1 MTITELFINGFSI
14 IGNATSNAPASKGG
28 SLFVHKGEAVFEDD
42 DIVVYTV
49 ENTTED
55 GVLTDESVITG
66 IKVYDDAAAF
76 MRLEVKYEYEG
87 TAEIDFGRGT
97 MGDRY
102 LEFNASGLISTDQG
116 VPVLGEMT
124 VIAGVDILGTLETQK
139 GPLKIPTN
147 ETIDLD
153 GDGVISPDEIGDGVF
168 NGGLN
173 DLLIVCFAKGTLI
186 ETPDGPRYVE
196 SLAAGDLV
204 NTLDEGPQPIRW
216 IGTRRIPGTGRNA
229 PVRIKPG
236 ALGNLRTLY
245 VSQNHRMLVA
255 GPAAELLF
263 GQAEVL
269 VAAKHLVNDDTIR
282 VVPRP
287 HIDYVHFL
295 FDRHQIVFAECCPAE
310 SLYPG
315 PQTLDIVEEDSR
327 DEIISL
333 FPELALPDHESPMS
347 RYALLKHEA
356 MALKAIA

>member
-1 MTITELFINGFSI
+1 MTSTELFINGFSI

-28 SLFVHKGEAVFEDD
+28 SLFVHKGDAVFEDD
-42 DIVVYTV
+42 DIIVFTV

-55 GVLTDESVITG
+55 GVLTDDSVITG

-87 TAEIDFGRGT
+87 TAEVDFGRGT

-102 LEFNASGLISTDQG
+102 LEFDASDLISTNEDA
-116 VPVLGEMT
+116 PVLSEMT
-124 VIAGVDILGTLETQK
+124 VVAGVDILGTLATQN
-139 GPLKIPTN
+139 GPLKIPTI

-153 GDGVISPDEIGDGVF
+153 GDSEITPNEIGDAAF
-168 NGGLN
+168 NGGMN
-173 DLLIVCFAKGTLI
+173 DLLVVCFASGTLI

-196 SLAAGDLV
+196 NLAVGDLV

-216 IGTRRIPGTGRNA
+216 IGTRKIPGTGRNA

-245 VSQNHRMLVA
+245 VSPNHRMLVA

-269 VAAKHLVNDDTIR
+269 VAAKHLVNDNSIR

-287 HIDYVHFL
+287 QIEYVHFL

-327 DEIISL
+327 DEIIAL
-333 FPELALPDHESPMS
+333 FPELTLPDRESPMS
-347 RYALLKHEA
+347 RYALRKHEA